1 MINIV
6 IKAYLVKKRVK
17 FILCNYYDKLREKNK
32 VTNVNT
38 IKNWQNLDTRINE
51 ENEFYINDSTK
62 NTDTKENSKKK
73 TSKINI

>member
-1 MINIV
+1 M
-6 IKAYLVKKRVK
+6 KKRLK

>member
-1 MINIV
+1 MNIV
-6 IKAYLVKKRVK
+6 IKAYLVKNRLK